1 MPSRHRWNRSGSR
14 GVFTSEVTALERLD
28 DAGLVRRA
36 VSGDEAAYEALVA
49 DNRVLAVRTAV
60 LLGAGDDADDVVQ
73 EAFVKAYRRLSTFRG
88 DASFRSWLLT
98 IVANET
104 RNLHRT
110 RQRRTGLLERAAA
123 QADQPDD
130 SDLALDGALTSERR
144 AELVSALRQLSP
156 ADRDVIVYRYLLDMS
171 EAETAALLDRPKG
184 TVKSRANRALAKL
197 RTQLIVWIIVILA
210 VVTAVVVPPVRSAV
224 ADVIGS
230 ILRLG
235 GIEVNTS
242 APSPSIAATPS
253 PIPSSVNADLATAR
267 SRALFV
273 VGVPKVLGEPSS
285 VVLGDVDQRGAPRLV
300 TLFFRGADGRPVR
313 LDEFDGHMSPDFSK
327 KAGVDDLEWVTVKGQ
342 YAIWL
347 GKPHAIAYIDREGV
361 ERVETA
367 RTAGPTLAWEIGAVT
382 YRLEGVADKN
392 EALRIAESV
401 G

>member
-1 MPSRHRWNRSGSR
+1 M
-14 GVFTSEVTALERLD
+14 TALERLD
-28 DAGLVRRA
+28 DAGLVSRA
-36 VSGDEAAYEALVA
+36 VNGDEAAYEALVS
-49 DNRVLAVRTAV
+49 DNRALAVRTAV

-88 DASFRSWLLT
+88 ESSFRSWLLT

-123 QADQPDD
+123 QADQPDE

-144 AELVSALRQLSP
+144 SELVSALRRLSP

-197 RTQLIVWIIVILA
+197 RTQLIVWILVILA
-210 VVTAVVVPPVRSAV
+210 VVTAVVVPPVRQAV

-230 ILRLG
+230 ILRFG

-253 PIPSSVNADLATAR
+253 PIPSSVTVDLATAR
-267 SRALFV
+267 SRALFQ
-273 VGVPKVLGEPSS
+273 VGVPKGLGEPTS
-285 VVLGDVDQRGAPRLV
+285 VVLGDVDSRGAPRLV
-300 TLFFRGADGRPVR
+300 TLTFPGGIR
-313 LDEFDGHMSPDFSK
+313 LDEFDGHMSPDFVK
-327 KAGVDDLEWVTVKGQ
+327 KTGIDDLDWVTVKGR
-342 YAIWL
+342 YGIWL
-347 GKPHAIAYIDREGV
+347 GKPHAIAYIDREGF

-382 YRLEGVADKN
+382 YRLEGVADKD

>member
-1 MPSRHRWNRSGSR
+1 MNGSR
-14 GVFTSEVTALERLD
+14 GPRQPRPDD
-28 DAGLVRRA
+28 DAALVSRA
-36 VSGDEAAYEALVA
+36 ARGDEAAYEELVA
-49 DNRVLAVRTAV
+49 GNRALAVRTAV
-60 LLGAGDDADDVVQ
+60 LMGAGDDADDVVQ

-104 RNLHRT
+104 RNLHRS
-110 RQRRTGLLERAAA
+110 RQRRSGLMERAAA
-123 QADQPDD
+123 QAGQADE

-197 RTQLIVWIIVILA
+197 RTQLIVWIVVILA
-210 VVTAVVVPPVRSAV
+210 VTAAVVVPPVRQAV

-235 GIEVNTS
+235 GIELNTS
-242 APSPSIAATPS
+242 APMPTIAPTPS
-253 PIPSSVNADLATAR
+253 PIPSSFTTDLAGAR
-267 SRALFV
+267 SRALFP
-273 VGVPKVLGEPSS
+273 VGVPSRLGEPSS
-285 VVLGDVDQRGAPRLV
+285 VVLGDVDPRGAPRVV
-300 TLFFRGADGRPVR
+300 TLFFNGGTIR
-313 LDEFDGHMSPDFSK
+313 LDEFDGHLSPDFVK
-327 KAGVDDLEWVTVKGQ
+327 KAGIDDVEWITVSDRYGV
-342 YAIWL
+342 WL
-347 GKPHAIAYIDREGV
+347 GRPHAIAYIDREGT

-367 RTAGPTLAWEIGAVT
+367 RTAGPTLAWEVGAVT